1 MKIDTATLSMT
12 VLVVVL
18 LASSPLATAE
28 ETLLVPE
35 GGLVLDGGDLEA
47 SPVPEGASLDDAFA
61 APAAV
66 AAASTADL
74 VPAAGPVAASV
85 AAFDAQPA
93 PAPARRPIAFEYSDG
108 YYTRLKIH
116 KWASFA
122 TLPLFATETVLGQKL
137 YNGNFTDS
145 TRSAH
150 KAVAAGLGV
159 LFGVNTVTGVWNMVE
174 GRKDPNRKTKV
185 KVHGILMLAADAGF
199 AVSGFM
205 APHTHHGGEFE
216 FESSSGFSPSTHR
229 AVALSSMGVATLAY
243 LIMLFG
249 H

>member
-1 MKIDTATLSMT
+1 MKNSLAAVGAL
-12 VLVVVL
+12 VLMVGLVPL
-18 LASSPLATAE
+18 PASAGGAADLV
-28 ETLLVPE
+28 VPE

-47 SPVPEGASLDDAFA
+47 ATSEAVPAPEPEGGSAPAAAEASPLGASLA
-61 APAAV
+61 A
-66 AAASTADL
+66 L
-74 VPAAGPVAASV
+74 
-85 AAFDAQPA
+85 DAQPA
-93 PAPARRPIAFEYSDG
+93 PAPSPRPVAFEYSDA

-122 TLPLFATETVLGQKL
+122 TLPLFATQTVLGQKL
-137 YNGNFTDS
+137 YNGDASDS
-145 TRSAH
+145 VRSAH
-150 KAVAAGLGV
+150 SAVAVGTGV

-185 KVHGILMLAADAGF
+185 KVHGILMLVADAGF

-205 APHTHHGGEFE
+205 APNTEHEDG
-216 FESSSGFSPSTHR
+216 FESSSGVSRSTHR
-229 AVALSSMGVATLAY
+229 AVALSSMGIATLSY